1 MNYCELPFNSA
12 VNGGFK
18 KMEKIVVKNH
28 GFSLP
33 LVLMILMILMI
44 ISAAILGLGA
54 ASIKSTQQQELKL
67 QAYYLARSGVHAMA
81 YYIIDNPDGLS
92 DDEMNAYIE
101 YVLHEGP
108 SNSFKLDDD
117 DQGDIYV
124 SLSRPSEE
132 ILLVQAT
139 ATVGNVSDTVSLN
152 LIANMTQ
159 DTVFDKAVYS
169 FGEMLIKASV
179 NGDIAGFD
187 EIVFDWGAIF
197 DGDVFI
203 APDADPSVVF
213 VPPDSHL
220 IDEAQILN
228 QESVPDFS
236 MFTFPSFPV
245 PPELS
250 NVYSSVLSIPSAYTI
265 TDNIY
270 YKEGITVDN
279 GTLTI
284 DRSENRVIRTK
295 NLNVSGGGTIIDQGT
310 EALNLFIENEF
321 TIQANNSVI
330 LNLGDCDI
338 NIYTNELNFSPG
350 KLVLNRPEG
359 KTGIVNIFV
368 NETLNLDNGGA
379 INFTGKEM
387 GESEL
392 VNIYYAGTNELQLSG
407 GTNLSASLY
416 VEKADIQLN
425 SGHEFFGNLFS
436 GGDQLEIYGGTS
448 ADVKLIY
455 APKAFVK
462 ITYGGKV
469 TGVVVSNMFEISE
482 GASMVFVQP
491 DDEWIDPG
499 DSSAHQTYQYGTW
512 Q

>member
-1 MNYCELPFNSA
+1 
-12 VNGGFK
+12 
-18 KMEKIVVKNH
+18 
-28 GFSLP
+28 
-33 LVLMILMILMI
+33 
-44 ISAAILGLGA
+44 
-54 ASIKSTQQQELKL
+54 
-67 QAYYLARSGVHAMA
+67 
-81 YYIIDNPDGLS
+81 
-92 DDEMNAYIE
+92 
-101 YVLHEGP
+101 
-108 SNSFKLDDD
+108 
-117 DQGDIYV
+117 
-124 SLSRPSEE
+124 
-132 ILLVQAT
+132 
-139 ATVGNVSDTVSLN
+139 
-152 LIANMTQ
+152 
-159 DTVFDKAVYS
+159 
-169 FGEMLIKASV
+169 
-179 NGDIAGFD
+179 
-187 EIVFDWGAIF
+187 
-197 DGDVFI
+197 
-203 APDADPSVVF
+203 
-213 VPPDSHL
+213 
-220 IDEAQILN
+220 
-228 QESVPDFS
+228 
-236 MFTFPSFPV
+236 MFTFSSFPV
-245 PPELS
+245 PSELS

-368 NETLNLDNGGA
+368 NEKLNLDNGGA

>member
-1 MNYCELPFNSA
+1 
-12 VNGGFK
+12 
-18 KMEKIVVKNH
+18 MEKNVVKNH

-169 FGEMLIKASV
+169 FGKMLIKASV

-187 EIVFDWGAIF
+187 VIVFDWGANF

-203 APDADPSVVF
+203 YSGCGSV
-213 VPPDSHL
+213 S
-220 IDEAQILN
+220 
-228 QESVPDFS
+228 
-236 MFTFPSFPV
+236 SFR
-245 PPELS
+245 
-250 NVYSSVLSIPSAYTI
+250 A
-265 TDNIY
+265 
-270 YKEGITVDN
+270 
-279 GTLTI
+279 
-284 DRSENRVIRTK
+284 
-295 NLNVSGGGTIIDQGT
+295 
-310 EALNLFIENEF
+310 A
-321 TIQANNSVI
+321 
-330 LNLGDCDI
+330 
-338 NIYTNELNFSPG
+338 
-350 KLVLNRPEG
+350 
-359 KTGIVNIFV
+359 IF
-368 NETLNLDNGGA
+368 
-379 INFTGKEM
+379 
-387 GESEL
+387 
-392 VNIYYAGTNELQLSG
+392 
-407 GTNLSASLY
+407 
-416 VEKADIQLN
+416 
-425 SGHEFFGNLFS
+425 
-436 GGDQLEIYGGTS
+436 
-448 ADVKLIY
+448 
-455 APKAFVK
+455 
-462 ITYGGKV
+462 
-469 TGVVVSNMFEISE
+469 
-482 GASMVFVQP
+482 
-491 DDEWIDPG
+491 
-499 DSSAHQTYQYGTW
+499 
-512 Q
+512 